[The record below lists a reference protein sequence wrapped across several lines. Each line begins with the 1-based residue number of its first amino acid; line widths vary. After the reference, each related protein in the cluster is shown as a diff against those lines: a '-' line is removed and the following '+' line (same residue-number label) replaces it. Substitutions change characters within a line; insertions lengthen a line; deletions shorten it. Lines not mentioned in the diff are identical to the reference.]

1 MNQRTR
7 LKSYLDMNREHGKK
21 SKNDFKKDFFNLM
34 NNVLSRKTMENI
46 RNYRDIK
53 VIKNELFSLETKL

>member
-1 MNQRTR
+1 
-7 LKSYLDMNREHGKK
+7 MNREHGKK